1 MTVAVQP
8 DPVEPDPPPA
18 VPPDR
23 TRAATRVAEWS
34 WSRIRWLAAELTIVV
49 AGILVALAIQSWV
62 DGRDDRDHEQQYLR
76 QLRADLLETE
86 RLVLRDDSI
95 HRVRDRSGVML
106 LHAFF
111 TPERPPRDSVLVW
124 AINATWY
131 EPRRPILGTAEAL
144 VATGDLALLQD
155 LEMRTAVTSYLAEN
169 RTLTAEQLA
178 AEAVWMRAS
187 QQLGSALD
195 FSEGIE
201 LMIHSHQDSL
211 AVANPLFY
219 LPAGPRRRP
228 FPVDVE
234 AFLTDRDA
242 YDSVANM
249 YWGKKNMTELRGM
262 MRQSARALRA
272 RVEKALAT

>member
-1 MTVAVQP
+1 MTVA
-8 DPVEPDPPPA
+8 VEPDPPQA
-18 VPPDR
+18 APPGPP
-23 TRAATRVAEWS
+23 RAGARMAEWG
-34 WSRIRWLAAELTIVV
+34 WSRIRWLAAELTIVI
-49 AGILVALAIQSWV
+49 AGILIALAIQSWA

-86 RLVLRDDSI
+86 RLVLRDDSV

-111 TPERPPRDSVLVW
+111 TPQRPPRDSVLVW
-124 AINATWY
+124 ALNATWY

-144 VATGDLALLQD
+144 VATGDLDLLQD
-155 LEMRTAVTSYLAEN
+155 LAMRTAVTAYLAEN

-178 AEAVWMRAS
+178 AEEVWMRAS
-187 QQLGSALD
+187 QQLSSALD
-195 FSEGIE
+195 FSEGLE
-201 LMIHSHQDSL
+201 LMVHSRQDSL

-234 AFLTDRDA
+234 AFLRNRDA
-242 YDSVANM
+242 YDGVANM
-249 YWGKKNMTELRGM
+249 YWGKRNMAQLRSEM
-262 MRQSARALRA
+262 LQSARSLRA
-272 RVEKALAT
+272 RVEAVLTD

>member
-1 MTVAVQP
+1 MTAAVQP
-8 DPVEPDPPPA
+8 DPIEPDPPPV
-18 VPPDR
+18 VPHDSQ
-23 TRAATRVAEWS
+23 RAARLAEWS
-34 WSRIRWLAAELTIVV
+34 WARIRWLAAELTIVV

-62 DGRDDRDHEQQYLR
+62 DGRDDRDHERQYLR

-86 RLVLRDDSI
+86 QLVLRDDSV

-124 AINATWY
+124 ALNSTWY

-144 VATGDLALLQD
+144 VATGDLDLLQD
-155 LEMRTAVTSYLAEN
+155 LAMRTAVTSYLAHN

-195 FSEGIE
+195 FSEGLE
-201 LMIHSHQDSL
+201 LMVHSHQDSL
-211 AVANPLFY
+211 AMANPLFY

-228 FPVDVE
+228 FPVDVD
-234 AFLTDRDA
+234 AFLSNRSA
-242 YDSVANM
+242 YDGVANM
-249 YWGKKNMTELRGM
+249 YWGKRNMGQLRAEM
-262 MRQSARALRA
+262 LQSARTLRA
-272 RVEKALAT
+272 RVEAALAK